1 MQKEIIKRTSKTC
14 EAIKQREEVH
24 NTPYQIWYIVSAE
37 LAFYLNL

>member
-24 NTPYQIWYIVSAE
+24 NTPYIKYGIFSAQS
-37 LAFYLNL
+37 